1 MRIVTRPGPPRL
13 RINPPK
19 VRGLLTLAACGYLQ
33 GCATFYPVETTPEA
47 ISESV
52 APGDTVRIT
61 TTDGEEVTVL
71 VRSTTGFQI
80 TGREKNMPASD
91 VLQIGL
97 ERIETLEVERPN
109 LRKAMLTTFV
119 PAVIAAVVICSRS
132 DCETDAAVIVTF
144 EP

>member
-1 MRIVTRPGPPRL
+1 
-13 RINPPK
+13 
-19 VRGLLTLAACGYLQ
+19 LTLALCGYLEA
-33 GCATFYPVETTPEA
+33 CATFYPVETTPEA
-47 ISESV
+47 ILESV

-61 TTDGEEVTVL
+61 TLDGEELTVL
-71 VRSTTGFQI
+71 VRTTTGFQV
-80 TGREKNMPASD
+80 TGRAKDMPASD

-119 PAVIAAVVICSRS
+119 PAVIAAIVVCNQS
-132 DCETDAAVIVTF
+132 DCETDAAVIATF

>member
-1 MRIVTRPGPPRL
+1 MRLVIQPRL
-13 RINPPK
+13 PQLRFNPPK
-19 VRGLLTLAACGYLQ
+19 VRLLLTLALCGYLE
-33 GCATFYPVETTPEA
+33 GCATFYPVETAPEA

-52 APGDTVRIT
+52 MPGDTVRIT
-61 TTDGEEVTVL
+61 TRDGEELTVL

-80 TGREKNMPASD
+80 TGRVKDMPASD

-119 PAVIAAVVICSRS
+119 PVVIAAIVVCNRS
-132 DCETDAAVIVTF
+132 DCETDAAVIATF
-144 EP
+144 QP

>member
-1 MRIVTRPGPPRL
+1 
-13 RINPPK
+13 
-19 VRGLLTLAACGYLQ
+19 LTLALCGYLE

-47 ISESV
+47 IFESV

-61 TTDGEEVTVL
+61 TRDGEELTVL

-80 TGREKNMPASD
+80 TGRVKDMPASD
-91 VLQIGL
+91 VLEIGL

-119 PAVIAAVVICSRS
+119 PAVIAAIVVCNQS
-132 DCETDAAVIVTF
+132 DCETDAAVIATF

>member
-1 MRIVTRPGPPRL
+1 
-13 RINPPK
+13 
-19 VRGLLTLAACGYLQ
+19 LTLAFCGYLV

-61 TTDGEEVTVL
+61 TLDGEELTVL
-71 VRSTTGFQI
+71 VRTTTGFQI
-80 TGREKNMPASD
+80 IGRLKDMPASD

-97 ERIETLEVERPN
+97 ERIETLEVERAN

-119 PAVIAAVVICSRS
+119 PAVIAAIVVCNQS
-132 DCETDAAVIVTF
+132 DCETDATVIATF

>member
-1 MRIVTRPGPPRL
+1 
-13 RINPPK
+13 
-19 VRGLLTLAACGYLQ
+19 LTLALCSYLE

-61 TTDGEEVTVL
+61 TPDGEELTML
-71 VRSTTGFQI
+71 VRSTTGFKI
-80 TGREKNMPASD
+80 TGRLKDMPASD

-97 ERIETLEVERPN
+97 TRIETLEVERPN

-119 PAVIAAVVICSRS
+119 PAVIAAIVVCNHS
-132 DCETDAAVIVTF
+132 DCETDVAVIATF